1 MICNIFSCVSYF
13 MVFFRFY
20 LMDVMQSLVRKQRK
34 LLTGV
39 LGANPGDFISCSY
52 SAWRRFWEGES
63 LNPSQEDNLS
73 CLWDAQALNR
83 LSAHNL
89 NVASCFRWIFSVIVQ
104 IGHGQ
109 TKVWEMGIILK
120 IIEAPVVTQTFMMIS
135 RSLVWR
141 EKRQLQ
147 NKHSEKCTRIKRKH
161 EYLFLHF

>member
-20 LMDVMQSLVRKQRK
+20 LMDVVQSLGRKQRK

-63 LNPSQEDNLS
+63 LNPSKEDNLS

-83 LSAHNL
+83 LNAHNL

-104 IGHGQ
+104 MGHGQ

-120 IIEAPVVTQTFMMIS
+120 IIEATCSYSDLHDDQQKFGLKGKKASCKT
-135 RSLVWR
+135 
-141 EKRQLQ
+141 
-147 NKHSEKCTRIKRKH
+147 NTRKNAH
-161 EYLFLHF
+161 A